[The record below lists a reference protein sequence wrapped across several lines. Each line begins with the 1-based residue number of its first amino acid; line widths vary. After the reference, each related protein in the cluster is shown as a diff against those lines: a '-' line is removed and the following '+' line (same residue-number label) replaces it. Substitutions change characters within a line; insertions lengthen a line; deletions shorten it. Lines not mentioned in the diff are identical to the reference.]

1 MKKFLWFLGNGGHA
15 KSLLSVL
22 QDLYDNIEEPKYLDQ
37 PNGIQTGGGD
47 REIEAADR
55 GTDDMGLV
63 EVFCAFVGD
72 DLYSRQV
79 EIEAYEK
86 SGFSVKGVIA
96 RSAIISK
103 SSIVDESTQ
112 VFEGSYVGPGAKI
125 GRHCVVNTGATIEHD
140 CIIGS
145 FSHISVRAIVLGS
158 VQIGSHVY
166 VGGGAVILPGVK
178 IGDGAVIGAGA
189 VVTKDVAALS
199 KVIGSPAKPISG
211 A

>member
-1 MKKFLWFLGNGGHA
+1 MKNSLWFLGNGGHA

-22 QDLYDNIEEPKYLDQ
+22 QNLNELIEEPKYLDQ
-37 PNGIQTGGGD
+37 PNGVQAASGGLS
-47 REIEAADR
+47 IKSADH
-55 GTDDMGLV
+55 GTDLNSSVD
-63 EVFCAFVGD
+63 VFCAFVGD
-72 DLYSRQV
+72 DLYSRQS
-79 EIEAYEK
+79 EIEMYEK
-86 SGFSVKGVIA
+86 AGFSVKGVIA
-96 RSAIISK
+96 RSAIVSK
-103 SSIVDESTQ
+103 SSSIDGTAQ
-112 VFEGSYVGPGAKI
+112 VFEGSYVGPAAQI

-166 VGGGAVILPGVK
+166 VGGGAVILPGVR

-199 KVIGSPAKPISG
+199 KVIGSPAKPIPG